1 MAHVAIRV
9 RIGLRPN
16 GHAEYPNFNRLDLA
30 IRGNTDWSKFVDQHG
45 GWHYDQVAGHA
56 DNDLPESSPIGMQ
69 WGMLVV
75 PERFADAAV
84 AMFPSDVAV
93 LNDVDAGTFYDDR
106 AHVKDPAIREDLQVL
121 QAISAKRGL
130 GIPPN
135 TDDSNALDPTHPA
148 AGRRNNKL
156 KTWVDFKTHR
166 GITMRP

>member
-1 MAHVAIRV
+1 MSHVALKV

-16 GHAEYPNFNRLDLA
+16 GHAAYPDFNRITAGLRD
-30 IRGNTDWSKFVDQHG
+30 NVDWSIFVDKHG

-56 DNDLPESSPIGMQ
+56 DEDLAAASPIGMQ
-69 WGMLVV
+69 WGLLVV
-75 PERFADAAV
+75 PEAFADAAV
-84 AMFPSDVAV
+84 ALFTSDVSA
-93 LNDVDAGTFYDDR
+93 LNDADAGTFYNDR
-106 AHVKDPAIREDLQVL
+106 AHVRDSEIKENLEVL

-135 TDDSNALDPTHPA
+135 ADDANALDPAHPA

-156 KTWVDFKTHR
+156 KTWAGFKTQR